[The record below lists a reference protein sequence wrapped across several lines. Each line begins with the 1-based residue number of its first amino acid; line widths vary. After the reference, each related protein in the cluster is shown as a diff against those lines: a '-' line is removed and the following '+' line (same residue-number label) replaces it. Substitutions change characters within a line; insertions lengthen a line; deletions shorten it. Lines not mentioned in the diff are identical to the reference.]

1 MPLVTHLIAATG
13 PRARE
18 RVTAELARWGHTTD
32 DPGRAVAGGAEEVAD
47 AVRRAADLGSTSVVL
62 QPTQDEPDLEGFVRF
77 AGRDVR
83 AALTG

>member
-1 MPLVTHLIAATG
+1 MT
-13 PRARE
+13 PRLG
-18 RVTAELARWGHTTD
+18 VVIVPTL
-32 DPGRAVAGGAEEVAD
+32 PRAVAGGAEEVAD

-62 QPTQDEPDLEGFVRF
+62 QRMEDEPDLEGFVRF